1 MRFEKGVEGGTGGAT
16 DTVNTGEGAEFEV
29 IIPPPGGHGAD
40 IYRELGGYRVMVYSK
55 YENNVDDVP
64 DYITD
69 NDFSRVG
76 LIQNPLKYNG
86 TGGSELLNSTTATA
100 LSALKLT
107 GTGVTA
113 ANFANNAQITQTVSV
128 GNTAIGLVASW
139 NQNTSV
145 LRYYQHVGFSTL
157 PVASYQKLA
166 FTNATGSGNIT
177 GGTHP
182 TLGTLEL
189 KPDVSFDGNVSTV
202 GDKTINLG
210 QTFDGGVAPPD
221 IEKYSGEII
230 YIDNR
235 APITRSSS
243 QKEEVKIVV
252 EF

>member
-1 MRFEKGVEGGTGGAT
+1 M
-16 DTVNTGEGAEFEV
+16 
-29 IIPPPGGHGAD
+29 
-40 IYRELGGYRVMVYSK
+40 
-55 YENNVDDVP
+55 
-64 DYITD
+64 
-69 NDFSRVG
+69 
-76 LIQNPLKYNG
+76 
-86 TGGSELLNSTTATA
+86 
-100 LSALKLT
+100 
-107 GTGVTA
+107 
-113 ANFANNAQITQTVSV
+113 
-128 GNTAIGLVASW
+128 
-139 NQNTSV
+139 
-145 LRYYQHVGFSTL
+145 
-157 PVASYQKLA
+157 A

-182 TLGTLEL
+182 NLTTIEL
-189 KPDVSFDGNVSTV
+189 KPDVNFDGNVSTV